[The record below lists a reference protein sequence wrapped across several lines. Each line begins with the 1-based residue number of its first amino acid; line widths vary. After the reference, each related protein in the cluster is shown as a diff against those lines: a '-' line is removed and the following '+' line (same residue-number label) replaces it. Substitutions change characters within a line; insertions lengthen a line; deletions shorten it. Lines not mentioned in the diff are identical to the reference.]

1 MKPNPRNLQLLGG
14 GYEKKSLEPAA
25 PLIYRRS
32 ALAFLF
38 SKATTTLKNQN
49 LAYLIG
55 IRMREPIGPP
65 KAWRA
70 LVRGQTDS
78 SFTARVNTFGYA
90 QCLKS
95 YLLSLP

>member
-1 MKPNPRNLQLLGG
+1 LQFLGG

-25 PLIYRRS
+25 PVIYRRS

-55 IRMREPIGPP
+55 YISFPYRRQLKKRLNNSREVLYG
-65 KAWRA
+65 
-70 LVRGQTDS
+70 
-78 SFTARVNTFGYA
+78 
-90 QCLKS
+90 
-95 YLLSLP
+95 